1 MKECPVCKARCFD
14 DMDVCY
20 GCLHRFCDDEEREP
34 SLHEEMSA
42 ALANSKMLQQF
53 SFGRRSDVGRA
64 PAEEGESRVGD
75 ACEPAPASAPGRP
88 SASES
93 ESGRSSVSGPG
104 RPLEPAFE
112 PGYPPSPVFEPGR
125 PSASASEPGYPPASA
140 SEPGCPPALALEQE
154 RPPAPEAAPGGD
166 SGSTPSRDRCLAS
179 NNMGKRLLD
188 PASDN
193 MSERPFGPASDS
205 MGERPSDCAIA
216 PKTFP
221 GGEEWVV
228 RLGIPA
234 GCEGVTVRLERAG
247 AAS

>member
-75 ACEPAPASAPGRP
+75 ACEPATGSAPASEPGRP
-88 SASES
+88 SASAS
-93 ESGRSSVSGPG
+93 ESGRSSVFASEPG

-112 PGYPPSPVFEPGR
+112 PGRLSAPVFESGR
-125 PSASASEPGYPPASA
+125 PPASA
-140 SEPGCPPALALEQE
+140 SEPGCPPAPEFERE

-166 SGSTPSRDRCLAS
+166 SGSTPSRDRCPAS

-188 PASDN
+188 PASGN
-193 MSERPFGPASDS
+193 MGERPFGPASDNMS
-205 MGERPSDCAIA
+205 ERPSDCAIA